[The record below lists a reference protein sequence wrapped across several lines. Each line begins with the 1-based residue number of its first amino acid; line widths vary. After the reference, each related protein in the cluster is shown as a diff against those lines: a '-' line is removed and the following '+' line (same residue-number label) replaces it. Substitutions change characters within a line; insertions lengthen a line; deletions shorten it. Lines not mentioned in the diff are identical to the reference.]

1 MNLTVLNP
9 DTLSL
14 NDLVKDMDQLYYITS
29 GDTYLETR
37 GESGQLLSRTTK
49 GLGLW
54 PVSKHGITNLQNNDF
69 LIVKITDG
77 KMGEEV
83 EDKSEEVPETPA
95 IEEMRHRRTR
105 VANRTYKLNSN
116 NKDETIFVEY
126 RPGTGAIRV
135 NFKDKESAQTY
146 FEYFRE
152 QFYTGTTGA
161 SVITV
166 SNIYKDLNLVN
177 WKEEDC
183 DDWGWYTQD
192 FGPCRKISEVLKTK
206 NTKMYGFTLKCPEKL
221 YETKKREEAN

>member
-9 DTLSL
+9 DTLSF
-14 NDLVKDMDQLYYITS
+14 NEIITNMDDLYYVAKS
-29 GDTYLETR
+29 N
-37 GESGQLLSRTTK
+37 TTNT
-49 GLGLW
+49 LALW
-54 PVSKHGITNLQNNDF
+54 PVAKHGVFNLQNKDF
-69 LIVKITDG
+69 LIVKIADG
-77 KMGEEV
+77 KMEEEV
-83 EDKSEEVPETPA
+83 EEKVEVPETPA

-105 VANRTYKLNSN
+105 VANRTYKLNSS

-152 QFYTGTTGA
+152 QFYTSTTGA